1 MDVRISSKTVPNE
14 LGWWFIFLNYSNLH
28 LWPLKYIVWWWD
40 FSVVWK
46 WTKSG
51 YYQSFTIYISI
62 IKKIGIFHFFVGFII
77 VLPSPWISRTLSNYI
92 LFRLKSKVFWKFEL
106 YYVKPRSSESLK
118 STLCTYKNIILLFFV
133 PNELKEILTKF
144 QYFALV
150 CSIFSHD

>member
-1 MDVRISSKTVPNE
+1 MKWNKDASSCILFMIVRMQSKRSALALLHIWWCRKNIILEKKDYMYE

-106 YYVKPRSSESLK
+106 
-118 STLCTYKNIILLFFV
+118 
-133 PNELKEILTKF
+133 
-144 QYFALV
+144 
-150 CSIFSHD
+150 

>member
-1 MDVRISSKTVPNE
+1 MIARMQSKRSA
-14 LGWWFIFLNYSNLH
+14 LALLHIWWCRKNIILEKKGLYVWTWLVVHFFLSFLNYVFKSPS
-28 LWPLKYIVWWWD
+28 WPLKYIVWWWD

-92 LFRLKSKVFWKFEL
+92 LFRLKSKVFWKFKL
-106 YYVKPRSSESLK
+106 
-118 STLCTYKNIILLFFV
+118 
-133 PNELKEILTKF
+133 
-144 QYFALV
+144 
-150 CSIFSHD
+150 H